1 MTACVLLTFRKSLLH
16 ASYILKK
23 AIVYSSE
30 TFVITYE
37 TRHFHNSK
45 EHSTKLLGPE
55 NNRQQTAL
63 ILKAFMLMAYT
74 VYGVV
79 ISGREMSSKGFRER
93 EKETETVL
101 HFGNRN
107 KFLK

>member
-1 MTACVLLTFRKSLLH
+1 MTARGLLTFRRSLLH

-55 NNRQQTAL
+55 NNTLQTVL
-63 ILKAFMLMAYT
+63 FLNAFMSMANT

-79 ISGREMSSKGFRER
+79 ISGREMSSKGFRE
-93 EKETETVL
+93 TERDRDGLTL
-101 HFGNRN
+101 RQQ
-107 KFLK
+107 K